1 MTRYVLRRLAASL
14 VVIMVIITLSLWL
27 TRQAPS
33 NPCLKEREANTCACV
48 KENYLDRPVFPVYI
62 PRDDSNAV
70 LEPVQGCEFYTNQV
84 VTYSAGPFFVL
95 PLDEWTQTQYWL
107 YVKTLASGSLGNSM
121 KTDRTV
127 IETLSAGVPYTVQ
140 LGLQAL
146 IVAMLLGIPAG
157 LIAGLRQNTA
167 VDYGT
172 MTVAMVGVSVPNI
185 VLGPLLIWLFALNL
199 GWFTAVGWEKWSDSI
214 LPSVT
219 LGLYYA
225 AYVARLTRGGML
237 EIIRKDFIRTARA
250 KGLAEQV
257 VVYRHA
263 LKGALLPVVS
273 YLGPALAAMLTG
285 SVVVEEIFS
294 IPGIGTH
301 FVRSALNR
309 DYNLVLGTI
318 ILYSSV
324 LVFLNLIVDVL
335 YTFLDPR
342 VSYD

>member
-1 MTRYVLRRLAASL
+1 MSRYVLRRLASSF
-14 VVIMVIITLSLWL
+14 VVILVIITLSLWL

-48 KENYLDRPVFPVYI
+48 KENYLDRPVFPAFI
-62 PRDDSNAV
+62 PPV
-70 LEPVQGCEFYTNQV
+70 LGPVTGCELYTDQTT
-84 VTYSAGPFFVL
+84 TYSVGPVYFL
-95 PLDEWTQTQYWL
+95 PMDSWAETQYVL
-107 YVKTLASGSLGNSM
+107 YLKTLASGSLGNSM
-121 KTDRTV
+121 KTDLTV
-127 IETLSAGVPYTVQ
+127 LETLSAGLPYTVQ

-146 IVAMLLGIPAG
+146 LLALLLGVPAG
-157 LIAGLRQNTA
+157 LLAGLKQNTS
-167 VDYGT
+167 VDYAT

-185 VLGPLLIWLFALNL
+185 VLGPLLILLFALEL
-199 GWFTAVGWEKWSDSI
+199 GWANAVGWETWSDSI
-214 LPSVT
+214 LPSIT
-219 LGLYYA
+219 LGMYYA

-324 LVFLNLIVDVL
+324 LVLLNLVVDVL
-335 YTFLDPR
+335 YTLLDPR
-342 VSYD
+342 VSYDG

>member
-1 MTRYVLRRLAASL
+1 MTRYILGRLLSTVVVIL
-14 VVIMVIITLSLWL
+14 VVITASLWL

-48 KENYLDRPVFPVYI
+48 KANHLDRPVFPVYVGEPLPPTPGCDYWK
-62 PRDDSNAV
+62 PRRRIAI
-70 LEPVQGCEFYTNQV
+70 
-84 VTYSAGPFFVL
+84 GPLKFVGIR
-95 PLDEWTQTQYWL
+95 EWSDTQYAL
-107 YVKTLASGSLGNSM
+107 YLKTLLSGSLGDSM
-121 KTDRTV
+121 KTDLTV
-127 IETLSAGVPYTVQ
+127 VETLKAGLPYTIQ
-140 LGLQAL
+140 LGFQAL
-146 IVAMLLGIPAG
+146 LIALFLGIPAG
-157 LIAGLRQNTA
+157 LYAGLKQNTLS
-167 VDYGT
+167 DYAT

-185 VLGPLLIWLFALNL
+185 VLGPLLIMLFSLKL
-199 GWFTAVGWEKWSDSI
+199 GWFTAVGWNKWADSV
-214 LPSVT
+214 LPSLT

-250 KGLAEQV
+250 KGLSERV
-257 VVYRHA
+257 VVFRHA

-273 YLGPALAAMLTG
+273 YLGPALAALLTG

-294 IPGIGTH
+294 LPGIGTH

-318 ILYSSV
+318 ILYASV
-324 LVFLNLIVDVL
+324 LVVLNMVVDVL

-342 VSYD
+342 VSYDQ